1 MAVTVRKVTL
11 WRTEVENKPGTL
23 AELLRPLAEA
33 GANLNVVMGYRI
45 PGEPARAAIEIFPVS
60 GKRSMTAAEKAGL
73 SRSSIPTL
81 LAVGDD
87 RPGIGSAIAEAIA
100 GAGMNLTF
108 MVAQV
113 IGRRYSGVFGFDSEE
128 DARKAATLIK
138 KASRR
143 PKR

>member
-1 MAVTVRKVTL
+1 MAVSVRKVTL
-11 WRTEVENKPGTL
+11 WRTEVDNRPGTL
-23 AELLRPLAEA
+23 ARSLRSLAEA

-45 PGEPARAAIEIFPVS
+45 PGDPARAAIEIFPVS
-60 GKRSMTAAEKAGL
+60 GKKSMAAAETAGL
-73 SRSSIPTL
+73 SPSSIPTL

-100 GAGMNLTF
+100 GAGINLSF

-113 IGRRYSGVFGFDSEE
+113 IGRKYSAVLGFDSEE
-128 DARKAATLIK
+128 DARKATTLIK

-143 PKR
+143 PKK